1 MSFTL
6 KEIAK
11 KIEGS
16 VEGDA
21 QCQITGV
28 SGIEEAQTGDLT
40 FVANTKYSSTVK
52 TTKASAVIV
61 PQDFPNFG
69 KNIIR
74 CANPSFAFVK
84 AARLFTEK
92 TLLQMKG
99 LHKTALIDKKAK
111 CGKDVVVGPYAVIE
125 AGVEI
130 GADTVICSGCFIGHN
145 TKIGSGCLIYPN
157 VTIREKILMGNRV
170 IVHSGTVIGSDGFG
184 FVTVDGTHEKIPQMG
199 TVEIQDDV
207 EIGANVTI
215 DRARFAKTV
224 IGKGTKIDN
233 LVQIA
238 HNVKIGEHCIIVS
251 QVGISG
257 SSTLEDHVT
266 LAGQV
271 GVAGHLTIGKN
282 TIVASKSGIP
292 SDVPPNSF
300 VWGIPAKP
308 HMQAKRVNA
317 SLQRLPEYVKTINLM
332 KTQIKLLEEEVDR
345 LKKSHG

>member
-40 FVANTKYSSTVK
+40 FVANTKYASTVK

-61 PQDFPNFG
+61 PQDFPGFG

-84 AARLFTEK
+84 AAGLFAEK
-92 TLLQMKG
+92 TLPQLNG
-99 LHKTALIDKKAK
+99 LHKTALIDTKAK
-111 CGKDVVVGPYAVIE
+111 CGKGVAVGPYAVIE

-130 GADTVICSGCFIGHN
+130 GADTVICSGCFIGHD

-157 VTIREKILMGNRV
+157 VTIREKNLMGNRV

-184 FVTVDGTHEKIPQMG
+184 FLTVDGVHKKIPQMG

-238 HNVKIGEHCIIVS
+238 HNVKIGEHCLIVS

-332 KTQIKLLEEEVDR
+332 KAQIKLLEEEVDR
-345 LKKSHG
+345 LKKAHG